1 MVDIERPRGQLARF
15 PAFDGIR
22 AVAALLVIL
31 SHFPQASD
39 SRFYNAIW
47 QINQQ
52 ARMAYVALDVFFVV
66 SGFFITRLLLRE
78 RFETGSIS
86 FANFYMRRALRIFP
100 VYYLAVVACIVIFR
114 FGTADAISLLT
125 YTYNFYH
132 PFHATPNP
140 LEHTWSLSVEEQFYL
155 FWPLAILLVPPRWL
169 NAVMGCI
176 VPLLAISSG
185 LLLAIILLN
194 DDARVA
200 GDVVYMSLF
209 TRMLSLS
216 LGGWLA
222 LREFENKP
230 LRGWRCLALLVGG
243 LFVITLDRVGR
254 NHGIISSQPVYW
266 TIALI
271 GYVMIS
277 VSFIATMIFDRG
289 LLQRMMA
296 TFLSISLMRK
306 LGQMSYAMYV
316 FHLPVLFYFGLND
329 AALNGAKV
337 PVLQVY
343 LALAITLV
351 LPFLSYHLLETPMAK
366 LKEGLG
372 STVLKSKPQ
381 QA

>member
-1 MVDIERPRGQLARF
+1 
-15 PAFDGIR
+15 
-22 AVAALLVIL
+22 
-31 SHFPQASD
+31 
-39 SRFYNAIW
+39 
-47 QINQQ
+47 
-52 ARMAYVALDVFFVV
+52 
-66 SGFFITRLLLRE
+66 
-78 RFETGSIS
+78 
-86 FANFYMRRALRIFP
+86 MRRALRIFP
-100 VYYLAVVACIVIFR
+100 VYYLAVVACMVIFR

-125 YTYNFYH
+125 YTFNFYH
-132 PFHATPNP
+132 PLHPTPNP

-176 VPLLAISSG
+176 VPLLAVSSG
-185 LLLAIILLN
+185 LVLAIILLN
-194 DDARVA
+194 DDARMA
-200 GDVVYMSLF
+200 SDVVYMSLF

-243 LFVITLDRVGR
+243 LFVITLDRLGR

-266 TIALI
+266 TVALI

-277 VSFIATMIFDRG
+277 VSFIATMVFDRG
-289 LLQRMMA
+289 LLQRMIA
-296 TFLSISLMRK
+296 AFLSIPLMRK

-337 PVLQVY
+337 PVLQVC
-343 LALAITLV
+343 LALAITLA

-366 LKEGLG
+366 LKESLG
-372 STVLKSKPQ
+372 STSLKSKPQ

>member
-1 MVDIERPRGQLARF
+1 MAEIERARGPLPKF

-31 SHFPQASD
+31 SHCPQALD
-39 SRFYNAIW
+39 SRVYNAIW
-47 QINQQ
+47 QVNQQ

-86 FANFYMRRALRIFP
+86 FTNFYMRRALRIFP
-100 VYYLAVVACIVIFR
+100 VYYLTVFACIIIFR
-114 FGTADAISLLT
+114 FDTADTVSLLT
-125 YTYNFYH
+125 YTFNFYH
-132 PFHATPNP
+132 PLHPVPNA

-155 FWPLAILLVPPRWL
+155 FWPLAILLIPPRWL
-169 NAVMGCI
+169 NAVMGYI
-176 VPLLAISSG
+176 VPLLAVFSG
-185 LLLAIILLN
+185 LVLAVILIN
-194 DDARVA
+194 HEPRMA

-230 LRGWRCLALLVGG
+230 LRGWRCLALFVGG
-243 LFVITLDRVGR
+243 LVILILDRIGR
-254 NHGIISSQPVYW
+254 NHGIITSQPVYW

-277 VSFIATMIFDRG
+277 VSFIATMVFDRG
-289 LLQRMMA
+289 LFQRLMA
-296 TFLSISLMRK
+296 AVLSLSLMRK
-306 LGQMSYAMYV
+306 LGQMSYSMYV

-337 PVLQVY
+337 PVAQVC
-343 LALAITLV
+343 LALAITLA
-351 LPFLSYHLLETPMAK
+351 LSFLSYHLLETPMAK
-366 LKEGLG
+366 LKESLG
-372 STVLKSKPQ
+372 KTSLKSKLQ